1 MISLVF
7 GLLAGLVLGALEVAL
22 AIFQFA
28 LSNFV
33 MFEGLVLGIISG
45 FYSHSAW
52 ELHPALCV
60 AIGLVVFL
68 AIAGIQMTKIGAL
81 ILGSILTIGW
91 SLFNAWF
98 AYDCTEHDWTWT
110 IVTGVIS
117 LIFIAGLHLVAFDK
131 NRADVDIELPRPKK
145 DKFQKKVSQE
155 QKAPQRRVVL
165 VPVPESLPESLPE
178 RGTTAAYAN
187 YDTQPLDVLP
197 LDVPSVDIPPVEIP
211 PVDIPPVDVD
221 YDYD

>member
-33 MFEGLVLGIISG
+33 MFEGLILGIISG

-60 AIGLVVFL
+60 GIGLVVFL
-68 AIAGIQMTKIGAL
+68 AIAGIQMTKMGAL

-117 LIFIAGLHLVAFDK
+117 LVFIAGLHLVAFDK
-131 NRADVDIELPRPKK
+131 NRADVEIELPRPKK
-145 DKFQKKVSQE
+145 DVFQKKGH
-155 QKAPQRRVVL
+155 QKQVVL
-165 VPVPESLPESLPE
+165 VPVPQSLPESLPE
-178 RGTTAAYAN
+178 NGTTDAYAN
-187 YDTQPLDVLP
+187 YDTQTLDVLP
-197 LDVPSVDIPPVEIP
+197 LEVPSVEIPPVEIPPVEIP
-211 PVDIPPVDVD
+211 PVDVD
-221 YDYD
+221 